1 MYIPTLLSTL
11 LLLTTTA
18 LGNPV
23 PSEDS
28 TLQARGSYT
37 CGSQRYTT
45 SDVQNAMG
53 DGIRHRQNNQLVA
66 KSYPKEFRNGQK
78 KFGQGPTELDP
89 SPCAKMQ
96 LYEFPILPGGRE
108 YTGGAPGPD
117 RVVFADSEKRPGA
130 YVQCFVMTHVGG
142 LYKKCT

>member
-1 MYIPTLLSTL
+1 MYIPTLLSTI

-28 TLQARGSYT
+28 ALQARGSYT

-53 DGIRHRQNNQLVA
+53 DGIRHRQNNQL
-66 KSYPKEFRNGQK
+66 
-78 KFGQGPTELDP
+78 
-89 SPCAKMQ
+89 
-96 LYEFPILPGGRE
+96 PILPGGRE